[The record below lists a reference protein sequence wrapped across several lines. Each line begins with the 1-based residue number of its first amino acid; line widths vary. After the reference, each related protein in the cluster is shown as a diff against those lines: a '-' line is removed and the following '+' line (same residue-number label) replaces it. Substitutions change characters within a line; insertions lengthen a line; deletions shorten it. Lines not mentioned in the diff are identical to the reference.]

1 MPSPIARPVTD
12 VAPPPGPSD
21 LSARLAAGLGA
32 AYRVER
38 ELGHGG
44 MAIVYLAEDVR
55 HHRRVAIKVLRP
67 ELAQSLGSE
76 RFLREIALAAPL
88 AHPNVLPLYDS
99 GELAGDLLYYVTPY
113 VEGES
118 LRARIDRDRQLPIED
133 ALRIAREA
141 CDALAYAHERGI
153 VHRDVKP
160 ENILLQAGH
169 ALVADFGIARA
180 LSEAGAERLTETG
193 LAVGTPAYMSP
204 EQATGERDVDARSDV
219 YSLGCVLYEMLAGE
233 PPYTGPT
240 AQAIL
245 ARKATMPV
253 PPLRVVRETVSP
265 AVEAVIERALA
276 KAPAD
281 RFATAA
287 ELGEAIERASRAP
300 SDTRASERN
309 VRRRFAVSSGLWWA
323 IGATGVALAGV
334 IALVALRGDRRG
346 VPAAVAP
353 ARLEYSQLTYFPE
366 SATSPALSPDGKLLA
381 FIVGESSYF
390 GPGQIWVKRLPNGE
404 SVQLTH
410 DSLHKMGP
418 AFSPDGSRITYSTWS
433 SAGYDTWAVPVL
445 GGQARLFLQN
455 AQALTWLDSAGPEPQ
470 VLFSELGNGALAL
483 VTSATNRAQSRV
495 VYRPPSPSMAHRSH
509 LSPDRKW
516 ALVVEMGWQSWLPC
530 RLVRFADGAPERVVG
545 PNPAQCTDAA
555 WSPDGRWMYF
565 SANAGNGFHLWRQR
579 FPDGVP
585 EQLTSGATHEEGLAV
600 APDGKSA
607 LTSVGSRQSTVWI
620 HDARGERQIT
630 SEGYGM
636 LPTFSPDAQKL
647 YYLLR
652 EGGAKSYVSGSLW
665 VSDLATGEQRRLLP
679 GVLMQAYAVSRDGER
694 VAFVAANDTASA
706 PLWIAATDER
716 SAPRRIVPDGVMPH
730 RVLFDAD
737 GNVIFA
743 RHDTTGMSLYRVR
756 EDDGLPHM
764 LGPGVLVESVSA
776 DGRWVAA
783 WDLGLVDRILVAPV
797 AGGTPTVICREC
809 VPPSYERRPWP
820 PAISWSPDGRFVY
833 FSLYGASYAV
843 PLSPGHVLP
852 PIPAGGLKSERE
864 VAALTGARRIAPQQV
879 YPGPDPSRWAF
890 TKVTIQRNIY
900 RVPLP

>member
-1 MPSPIARPVTD
+1 VTD
-12 VAPPPGPSD
+12 VAPPTGPSN

-38 ELGHGG
+38 ELGRGG
-44 MAIVYLAEDVR
+44 MAIVYLAVDVR
-55 HHRRVAIKVLRP
+55 HHRHVAIKVLHP
-67 ELAQSLGSE
+67 ELARSLGAE

-88 AHPNVLPLYDS
+88 AHPNILPLYDS

-118 LRARIDRDRQLPIED
+118 LRLRLDRERQLPVDD
-133 ALRIAREA
+133 ALRIARETA
-141 CDALAYAHERGI
+141 DALAYAHTRGI

-160 ENILLQAGH
+160 ENILLQSGH

-193 LAVGTPAYMSP
+193 IAIGTPAYMSP
-204 EQATGERDVDARSDV
+204 EQATGERDIDARSDV

-253 PPLRVVRETVSP
+253 PPLRVVRETVSA
-265 AVEAVIERALA
+265 AVEAVVERTLA

-287 ELGEAIERASRAP
+287 ELGEAIERASRTL
-300 SDTRASERN
+300 SDDRTPRPNA
-309 VRRRFAVSSGLWWA
+309 RRGFRLSRRWWA
-323 IGATGVALAGV
+323 GIGAAGVALAAV
-334 IALVALRGDRRG
+334 VAVLVAVRTDRHR
-346 VPAAVAP
+346 VPATVAP
-353 ARLEYSQLTYFPE
+353 ARLEYSQLTSFPE
-366 SATSPALSPDGKLLA
+366 SATSPALSPDGHLLA

-390 GPGQIWVKRLPNGE
+390 GPGQIWVKGLPNGE

-433 SAGYDTWAVPVL
+433 SAGYDTWVVPVL
-445 GGQARLFLQN
+445 GGQARLFLTN
-455 AQALTWLDSAGPEPQ
+455 AQALTWIDDAAAEPR

-495 VYRPPSPSMAHRSH
+495 VYRPPPPSMAHRSR
-509 LSPDRKW
+509 LSPDRAW
-516 ALVVEMGWQSWLPC
+516 GLVVEMGWQSWLSC
-530 RLVRFADGAPERVVG
+530 RLVRFADGAPQRLVG
-545 PNPAQCTDAA
+545 PIPAQCTDAA

-579 FPDGVP
+579 FPEGVP
-585 EQLTSGATHEEGLAV
+585 EQVTSGATEEEGLAV
-600 APDGKSA
+600 AADGKSI
-607 LTSVGSRQSTVWI
+607 LTSIGSRQSTVWI
-620 HDARGERQIT
+620 HNARGERQIT

-636 LPTFSPDAQKL
+636 LPTFSPDGRKL

-652 EGGAKSYVSGSLW
+652 EGGARSYVSGALW
-665 VSDLATGEQRRLLP
+665 VADLATGEQRRLLP

-706 PLWIAATDER
+706 PLWMAATDEH
-716 SAPRRIVPDGVMPH
+716 SPPRRIVRDGVVPH

-737 GNVIFA
+737 RNVIFA
-743 RHDTTGMSLYRVR
+743 RHDTMAMSLYRVR
-756 EDDGLPHM
+756 EDDSLPHQ
-764 LGPGVLVESVSA
+764 LGPGALVESVSA
-776 DGRWVAA
+776 DGRWVAT
-783 WDLGLVDRILVAPV
+783 WDLGLVDRILVLPV
-797 AGGTPTVICREC
+797 AGGAPTVICTEC

-833 FSLYGASYAV
+833 LSLYGTSYAV

-852 PIPAGGLKSERE
+852 PIPAGGLRSERE
-864 VAALTGARRIAPQQV
+864 VAALPGARRIAPQQV

-890 TKVTIQRNIY
+890 TRVTIERNIY